1 MDGNTEG
8 VSRGVDV
15 KPAHVHL
22 VRDLMLECVRP
33 PMVPSA
39 VAWSLEGAQRPAI
52 IPARSQGWVDVG
64 GRTWQGLIGQ
74 MRASGP
80 PVLPKPMPPTGGG
93 EGLTEADFKRA
104 AEKLGCE
111 VACIKAVNEVESGK
125 SGFLVSGKPKILF
138 EAHIFSKQTQ
148 HKYDTD
154 HPDISSPRWN
164 KALYAGGEKEYQ
176 RLEKA
181 MALDR
186 AAALKS
192 ASWGRFQIMGFNHAA
207 AGFASVDAYVEAMYR
222 SEGAQLDA
230 FVAFLIHSKL
240 VAPLKEKRWAD
251 FARGYN
257 GSGYAANKYDVKL
270 KAAYEKHAKGD

>member
-1 MDGNTEG
+1 MNG
-8 VSRGVDV
+8 VSECVSQGEVNTPVHV
-15 KPAHVHL
+15 KLVH
-22 VRDLMLECVRP
+22 DQIIKHVRP
-33 PMVPSA
+33 PMVSI
-39 VAWSLEGAQRPAI
+39 EGFQRREMNLANP
-52 IPARSQGWVDVG
+52 QGWVDVG
-64 GRTWQGLIGQ
+64 SRIWLTVIGRMT
-74 MRASGP
+74 ASGP
-80 PVLPKPMPPTGGG
+80 PVLPKPLPATGGG
-93 EGLTEADFKRA
+93 EGLTEADFKKA

-125 SGFLVSGKPKILF
+125 SGFFANGKPKILF

-148 HKYDTD
+148 HKYDKTD
-154 HPDISSPRWN
+154 PDISSPHWN
-164 KALYAGGEKEYQ
+164 KALYAGGEKEYP

-186 AAALKS
+186 TAALKS

-207 AGFASVDAYVEAMYR
+207 AGFATVDAYVEAMYR

-257 GSGYAANKYDVKL
+257 GSGYAANQYDVKL